1 MKRLSRLLLAMVVVG
16 GVLLYLGIGGIRDNL
31 QPVQSYETV
40 TTDQIKKG
48 AVISGEVKMNLGNF
62 AEEYNTRNGVKTG
75 SSYYYAI
82 MVGDKVMALRCG
94 NNNKKNILDTQAN
107 QFTRSLS
114 SWDDVQKALGG
125 SDDSKDQ
132 DTKKNSKKNKNKK
145 SEEKQ
150 TEETDTTAASSIMP
164 VQFKGVVSK
173 MDSDVLKY
181 LNEYLTPTGS
191 SQPVLE
197 IIPYEVSISMMT
209 MGASVGM
216 TIGGLVLVLLTVLVF
231 VKLRK

>member
-31 QPVQSYETV
+31 QPVRSYETL

-107 QFTRSLS
+107 LFTRSLS
-114 SWDDVQKALGG
+114 SWEDVQKALGG

-132 DTKKNSKKNKNKK
+132 DTKKNSKKNKK

-150 TEETDTTAASSIMP
+150 TEGTDTTATSSVMP

-209 MGASVGM
+209 MGVSVGL